1 MNRFHPMRLAR
12 LACCSLLLS
21 ATAAVAVPPDLDP
34 AAVVREFREER
45 ATRTK
50 GTPPGGI
57 AAIDADISARAAA
70 RLAGITPAELPAAAG
85 RDWAAL
91 YSLANRPEVARDL
104 LRRYLGTPLT
114 PEARHQGEMDL
125 MLAAVRLND
134 GETIYERLS
143 AMPVDPA
150 RAASLGS
157 YFGGTFHHYIFN
169 ARGAAACLAII
180 DRIEL
185 QVPSGPFASD
195 EERKSHGW
203 ARRQLAATKAFYLA
217 ETGRREEAVAVLD
230 HALATLDGD
239 IFRRD
244 GLNGDRQRYLLLDRP
259 APTIAVDRVHGQFT
273 GLEAYRGKVLML
285 EFTAHWCHACHAALP
300 AIRQLHAEMKSRGF
314 EVVALTT
321 YYGFFGSENQRTK
334 DMPRDVEFARMPAM
348 LAQQQ
353 VTWPM
358 VYTDRATMTDYGVTG
373 IPQIMLLDKQGRIR
387 KIDLGFSEAKM
398 ARFKA
403 EIEALLAE

>member
-1 MNRFHPMRLAR
+1 MRLATI
-12 LACCSLLLS
+12 ACVSLLL
-21 ATAAVAVPPDLDP
+21 AADPARAVPPDFDP

-50 GTPPGGI
+50 GSPPAGI
-57 AAIDADISARAAA
+57 AAIDADIAARAAA
-70 RLAGITPAELPAAAG
+70 RLAGVTPADLPPAAG

-104 LRRYLGTPLT
+104 LRRYLGTPLS

-157 YFGGTFHHYIFN
+157 YFGGTFHHYVFN

-180 DRIEL
+180 DRIEP
-185 QVPSGPFASD
+185 QVPSGPFVND

-259 APTIAVDRVHGQFT
+259 APAIAVDRAHGQFT

-300 AIRQLHAEMKSRGF
+300 AIRQLYADMKSRGF

-358 VYTDRATMTDYGVTG
+358 VYTDRATMTAYGVTG